1 METKELCK
9 NGALRRECIVAVLA
23 ILLTTAIAS
32 IGWAITDRVKWAGTD
47 RQIQI
52 NTERLN
58 KIEAMIALLP
68 SQNISRDEFQQM
80 QSQITAKQSEI
91 VLGLARLDVRIDTVL
106 FSLQKRGNR

>member
-58 KIEAMIALLP
+58 KVEAMIALLP

-80 QSQITAKQSEI
+80 QAQIMAKQTEI
-91 VLGLARLDVRIDTVL
+91 VVSMARLDARIDTVL
-106 FSLQKRGNR
+106 IALQKRADR